1 MLLQMALFHP
11 FLWLVNIPLYVWHHI
26 FLVHCSVDRH
36 LACFHVLA
44 VVNGAAVN
52 VSMDV
57 SSGIMVFSGYMPR
70 RSGIA
75 RSYGS
80 SIFSF

>member
-1 MLLQMALFHP
+1 MLLQMALFYP

-26 FLVHCSVDRH
+26 FLVHCSVNRL
-36 LACFHVLA
+36 LAHFHVLA

-57 SSGIMVFSGYMPR
+57 SSGIMGFSGYIL